1 MAISAATKLPDR
13 EHRRRIVRPSDDVR
27 YRALA
32 RLYERRS
39 AVDNLISALEH
50 YQQEQR
56 GLTAQCPAASAEEM
70 SS

>member
-1 MAISAATKLPDR
+1 MAFSAATKLPDR